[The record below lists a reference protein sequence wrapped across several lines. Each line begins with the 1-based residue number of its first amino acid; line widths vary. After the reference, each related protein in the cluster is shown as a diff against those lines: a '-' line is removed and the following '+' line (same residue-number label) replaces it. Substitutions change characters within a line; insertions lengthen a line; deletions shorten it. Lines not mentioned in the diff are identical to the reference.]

1 MTVTEKAYGKI
12 NLCLD
17 VLSRR
22 SNGYHNVESI
32 MHTVNLWD
40 NVEVKRTEGSEI
52 IITCTNPNVPTDSS
66 NLAFKAAKRFFEKTK
81 IKGGAIINIEKRI
94 PMAAGM
100 AGGSSDGAA
109 TLRALN
115 KLYNNP
121 LSETELE
128 EIGCTLGADVPFC
141 IRGGTEGVTGI
152 GFNFLKVCNP
162 PKFIYLIACGEEGIS
177 TPLMYREYD
186 LRYSPPLNDDSFDFF
201 QGKSEKLR
209 LALEKGEKEEI
220 FSSMFNCF
228 EEIAQE
234 QIPKIKEIKN
244 IMNKHNAKIS
254 MMSGSGPSVFGIFE
268 NAENAEEA
276 RKEISSSGADAFIVF
291 DE

>member
-1 MTVTEKAYGKI
+1 MKETVKAYAKI
-12 NLCLD
+12 NLHLD
-17 VLSRR
+17 IKSKRPD
-22 SNGYHNVESI
+22 GYHDVETVMQTVSLCDTVTVTPCEKYEFVCECNV
-32 MHTVNLWD
+32 
-40 NVEVKRTEGSEI
+40 KG
-52 IITCTNPNVPTDSS
+52 VPTDDK
-66 NLAFKAAKRFFEKTK
+66 NIAVRAARLFAEATGIKR
-81 IKGGAIINIEKRI
+81 GAHIYIEKNI

-115 KLYNNP
+115 RLYNNP

-128 EIGCTLGADVPFC
+128 EIGSALGADVPFC

-152 GFNFLKVCNP
+152 GFNFLKVCKP

-177 TPLMYREYD
+177 TPLMYKEYD
-186 LRYSPPLNDDSFDFF
+186 LKYSPPLNDHNSDFF
-201 QGKSEKLR
+201 QGRSEKLR

-228 EEIAQE
+228 EEIAQG

-276 RKEISSSGADAFIVF
+276 RKEISSLGADAFIVF
-291 DE
+291 DQ